1 MAKPAV
7 MKIICEQAV
16 EVVTNMC
23 SFSDIIQERAEARA
37 EEKVNRMVAWNL
49 FKRQFPVEVIAEVLE
64 TTVVK
69 VNAYLEEK
77 PS

>member
-23 SFSDIIQERAEARA
+23 SFSDVIQERAEARA